1 MHPSMMRRAVRPLS
15 HLLPKRLPQQQQQ
28 QQASRALSVQA
39 VVDDVAVE
47 VTHTSS
53 ASAAPQQQQQQPQQP
68 PRSGAGGF
76 QGETRVLGGAK
87 AVLRNVRACVEVEM
101 DWIGLPCMT
110 WWLIDGSAWSGMI

>member
-15 HLLPKRLPQQQQQ
+15 HLLPKRLPQQQQ

-53 ASAAPQQQQQQPQQP
+53 ASAAPPQQPQQP

-87 AVLRNVRACVEVEM
+87 AVLRNVRSRVLRWNC
-101 DWIGLPCMT
+101 IGLDC
-110 WWLIDGSAWSGMI
+110 LA